1 MAGGGVGAG
10 RGFTTSSWPAAAP
23 FPRPRRR
30 LVVCTAH
37 FPPCL
42 PTSFSQ
48 FPSRLRGGCGAI
60 AVSPSRS
67 WPPYGAGSG
76 RCSHPSWGEAKPQAA
91 VTSASPAS
99 SPFVA
104 FAVEFL
110 FSLGSPYPSTSG
122 SAWASSHAKTWSLC
136 LGWAPGCPWGWL
148 DFLFPLGLKA
158 LPDLAIIFS
167 GITASPMWVTL
178 TLLWGSAPR
187 GLFSKEVGA
196 VCMWN

>member
-1 MAGGGVGAG
+1 MGRVEVSPLAVGLLLRPFPGQGGGWWSALH
-10 RGFTTSSWPAAAP
+10 TSLLACPPAFLSSHP
-23 FPRPRRR
+23 
-30 LVVCTAH
+30 
-37 FPPCL
+37 
-42 PTSFSQ
+42 
-48 FPSRLRGGCGAI
+48 GCRAI
-60 AVSPSRS
+60 AVSPSQS

-136 LGWAPGCPWGWL
+136 LGWAPGCPWAWL
-148 DFLFPLGLKA
+148 DLFLFPLGLKA

-167 GITASPMWVTL
+167 GITASPTWVTPCSGAQL
-178 TLLWGSAPR
+178 PGACLLRRWG
-187 GLFSKEVGA
+187 LC
-196 VCMWN
+196 VCGTDN